1 MTDASLPTRRDRTA
15 ALLWLV
21 LGLLFAALTGAA
33 LYKTWPLL
41 YPEVLASAPLDPACD
56 LRAGPCT
63 VRFADGAEVRFG
75 LEPRTLPP
83 VAPLRIAVE
92 VRGIAA
98 ELVEVDF
105 AGTDMNM
112 GYNRMPLTQT
122 QSQSQTQA
130 QTRAGRY
137 EGRGML
143 PVCVR
148 NRMEWEAKVM
158 LHTAAGIL
166 VAPFRFET
174 VSAR

>member
-1 MTDASLPTRRDRTA
+1 MTDASLPTRPDHATV
-15 ALLWLV
+15 ALWV
-21 LGLLFAALTGAA
+21 TLGLLFAALTGAA
-33 LYKTWPLL
+33 FYKTWPLL
-41 YPEVLASAPLDPACD
+41 YPEVLASAPLDPACN
-56 LRAGPCT
+56 LNAGPCT
-63 VRFADGAEVRFG
+63 ARFPDGAEVRFG

-83 VAPLRIAVE
+83 VAPLRIGVE
-92 VRGIAA
+92 IGGVEARS
-98 ELVEVDF
+98 VEVDF

-112 GYNRMPLTQT
+112 GYNRLPLTEIET
-122 QSQSQTQA
+122 
-130 QTRAGRY
+130 GRY
-137 EGRGML
+137 EGQGML